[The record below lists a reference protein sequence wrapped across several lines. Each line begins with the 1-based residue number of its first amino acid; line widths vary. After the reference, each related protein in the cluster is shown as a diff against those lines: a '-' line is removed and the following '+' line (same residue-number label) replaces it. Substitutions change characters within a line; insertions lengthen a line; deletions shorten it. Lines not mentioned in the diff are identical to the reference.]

1 MGITDNKRLDHR
13 AEPSNKVRT
22 DESQMRYKVNVLS
35 KGRDGRIIDND
46 QQIKTSLPVNEVQQQ
61 GVAVHRPQPTRAK
74 INPTSWDSAGR

>member
-35 KGRDGRIIDND
+35 KGIINND